1 MKAGCKGFRRRR
13 TGLRWALALGLISI
27 CATAWLAAPL
37 SAQQELPLEELAI
50 ETVAGKRLF
59 RVEVARNQSQRAVGL
74 MWRRQMDPDRGMLF
88 DFDSVRQVTMWMQN
102 TPLSLDMLF
111 IAEDGRVA
119 SIAAHTTPFS
129 TERITSGVPVGA
141 VLELLAGSAERL
153 GIAPGDRV
161 RHSMFG
167 DPP

>member
-1 MKAGCKGFRRRR
+1 
-13 TGLRWALALGLISI
+13 LALVLI
-27 CATAWLAAPL
+27 CAAAWLAAWAAAPL
-37 SAQQELPLEELAI
+37 GAQQELPLEELAI

-59 RVEVARNQSQRAVGL
+59 RVEVARNEKQRAIGL

-88 DFDSVRQVTMWMQN
+88 DFEAERQVTMWMRN

-111 IAEDGRVA
+111 IAGDGRVA

-129 TERITSGVPVGA
+129 TARISSGVAVGA

>member
-1 MKAGCKGFRRRR
+1 
-13 TGLRWALALGLISI
+13 
-27 CATAWLAAPL
+27 
-37 SAQQELPLEELAI
+37 
-50 ETVAGKRLF
+50 
-59 RVEVARNQSQRAVGL
+59 
-74 MWRRQMDPDRGMLF
+74 
-88 DFDSVRQVTMWMQN
+88 MWMQN

-111 IAEDGRVA
+111 ISEDGKVA

-129 TERITSGVPVGA
+129 TDRISSGVQVGA

-167 DPP
+167 NPP

>member
-1 MKAGCKGFRRRR
+1 MKAWCKRFFQRRA
-13 TGLRWALALGLISI
+13 GLGWVLTFALICIALSL
-27 CATAWLAAPL
+27 TPPL
-37 SAQQELPLEELAI
+37 HAQQQELPLEALAI
-50 ETVAGKRLF
+50 ETSAGKRLF
-59 RVEVARNQSQRAVGL
+59 QVEVARTPEQRAAGL
-74 MWRRQMDPDRGMLF
+74 MWRKNMAPDRGMLF
-88 DFDSVRQVTMWMQN
+88 DFDVERHVTMWMQN

-111 IAEDGRVA
+111 ISEDGKVA

-129 TERITSGVPVGA
+129 TDRISSGVQVGA

-167 DPP
+167 NPP